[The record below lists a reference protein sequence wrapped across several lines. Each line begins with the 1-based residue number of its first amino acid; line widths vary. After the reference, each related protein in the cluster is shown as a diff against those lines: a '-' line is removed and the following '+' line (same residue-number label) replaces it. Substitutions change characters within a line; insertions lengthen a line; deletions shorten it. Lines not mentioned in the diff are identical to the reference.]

1 MLEKIKVKMGKIK
14 KLIMPLIDKTER
26 DNIFAIAG
34 QSAFFMIL
42 TVFPLAMFGVSV
54 LQNLHIPVETF
65 ENILGQVLNEK
76 TSGYV
81 SEFLS
86 NVYRDASGISFV
98 TFVMTLW
105 SAAQGMHVITNG
117 LNRVHNTYENRN
129 WFLLRLKAIMLTV
142 VFFAILLCSMLV
154 IVLGSTITNLLV
166 PYIKLVP
173 DIVKLIFYCRYFI
186 LYVYLIYLFALLYKN
201 VPNLEKEVRR
211 EYGIRNQLPGAIFC
225 ATAWFVLSLG
235 ISTYVDDWGG
245 FSVYGSLTR
254 LAVIMMWLYF
264 CLISLMFGAEINIVY
279 HEQILNFRFLKFR
292 KHKQQNEDI

>member
-1 MLEKIKVKMGKIK
+1 MIEKIK
-14 KLIMPLIDKTER
+14 KLKKRVDPLLEKIEH

-65 ENILGQVLNEK
+65 ENILGQVLNE
-76 TSGYV
+76 TASGYV

-86 NVYRDASGISFV
+86 NVYKDASGISLI
-98 TFVMTLW
+98 TFLATLW

-142 VFFAILLCSMLV
+142 VFFAILLGSMLV
-154 IVLGSTITNLLV
+154 IVLGSTISELLV

-173 DIVKLIFYCRYFI
+173 DIVKLIFRFRYFI
-186 LYVYLIYLFALLYKN
+186 LYIYLIYLFALLYKN

-211 EYGIRNQLPGAIFC
+211 EYGIRNQLPGAIIC

-235 ISTYVDDWGG
+235 ISVYVDDWGG

-254 LAVIMMWLYF
+254 MAVIMVWLYF
-264 CLISLMFGAEINIVY
+264 CLISLMLGAEVNIVY
-279 HEQILNFRFLKFR
+279 HEQIKNFRFR
-292 KHKQQNEDI
+292 KHKAKIQKIEQNEPS

>member
-1 MLEKIKVKMGKIK
+1 MIEKVKNLKKRIDPLLEKM
-14 KLIMPLIDKTER
+14 EH

-34 QSAFFMIL
+34 QSAFFLIL

-65 ENILGQVLNEK
+65 ENILGQVLNET

-86 NVYRDASGISFV
+86 NVYKDASGISLI
-98 TFVMTLW
+98 TFLATLW

-142 VFFAILLCSMLV
+142 VFFAILLGSMLV
-154 IVLGSTITNLLV
+154 IVLGSTISELLM
-166 PYIKLVP
+166 PYIRLVP
-173 DIVKLIFYCRYFI
+173 DIVKLIFRFRYFI

-201 VPNLEKEVRR
+201 VPNLEKDVRR
-211 EYGIRNQLPGAIFC
+211 EYGIRNQLPGAIIC

-235 ISTYVDDWGG
+235 ISVYVDDWGG

-254 LAVIMMWLYF
+254 MAVIMVWLYL
-264 CLISLMFGAEINIVY
+264 CLISLMFGAEVNIVY
-279 HEQILNFRFLKFR
+279 HEQIKNFRFR
-292 KHKQQNEDI
+292 KHKAKIQKIEQNEPS